1 MRIFRIT
8 HFVNSFLKAS
18 SVSTF
23 SSLVNPIAKLSE
35 HDRAFAMV
43 LPNFRPETL
52 SYIAAWRY
60 NTKQEQQLIDLYWNI
75 RTSASRWFYYKTL
88 LWNFKYCREQIE
100 NVCHWLTSKQSMSSH
115 VSLCQYMSFLLAFP

>member
-1 MRIFRIT
+1 MRIFLIT
-8 HFVNSFLKAS
+8 HFVNSFLTAS

-35 HDRAFAMV
+35 HDRAFSMV

-60 NTKQEQQLIDLYWNI
+60 NTKQEQQLIDLY
-75 RTSASRWFYYKTL
+75 
-88 LWNFKYCREQIE
+88 
-100 NVCHWLTSKQSMSSH
+100 
-115 VSLCQYMSFLLAFP
+115 